1 VGRLVKRIRST
12 FAARL
17 WRRLVS
23 VGLALEE
30 HGASLKASAM
40 AFDVFLGML
49 PLAAI
54 LGWSMARF
62 APGAA
67 ANSLV
72 GYLIALA
79 PGPAERLV
87 NDQIQRLVEQGGALA
102 PLGAVGFV
110 WIASNGAHTAMA
122 SIQTARTGRTRA
134 WTVNRAIAIGIVLTF
149 LALVTASAALLV
161 WAETA
166 LRHALAAGR
175 VDASW
180 ALLARCGALALT
192 VLLGTAGAA
201 AFFALSTYRMQPVA
215 RSRILPGAFVSASL
229 WLLVS
234 WLFSTY
240 VRTLGRFSLFYG
252 SLAAVALLLIW
263 LWLGCFLLL
272 VGSEINMQIE
282 GARKTITPRMARS
295 PTRRTR
301 IGLTPTPPPVKPSG
315 GG

>member
-1 VGRLVKRIRST
+1 MGRLVKRIRST

-87 NDQIQRLVEQGGALA
+87 NDQIQRLV
-102 PLGAVGFV
+102 
-110 WIASNGAHTAMA
+110 
-122 SIQTARTGRTRA
+122 
-134 WTVNRAIAIGIVLTF
+134 
-149 LALVTASAALLV
+149 
-161 WAETA
+161 
-166 LRHALAAGR
+166 
-175 VDASW
+175 
-180 ALLARCGALALT
+180 
-192 VLLGTAGAA
+192 
-201 AFFALSTYRMQPVA
+201 
-215 RSRILPGAFVSASL
+215 
-229 WLLVS
+229 
-234 WLFSTY
+234 
-240 VRTLGRFSLFYG
+240 
-252 SLAAVALLLIW
+252 
-263 LWLGCFLLL
+263 
-272 VGSEINMQIE
+272 
-282 GARKTITPRMARS
+282 
-295 PTRRTR
+295 
-301 IGLTPTPPPVKPSG
+301 
-315 GG
+315 